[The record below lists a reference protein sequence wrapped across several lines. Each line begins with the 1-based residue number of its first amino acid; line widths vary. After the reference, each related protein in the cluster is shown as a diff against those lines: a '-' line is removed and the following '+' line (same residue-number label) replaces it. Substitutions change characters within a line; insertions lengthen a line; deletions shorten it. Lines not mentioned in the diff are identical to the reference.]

1 MENTGPIKQRTTE
14 HRWFELHYLVLIII
28 RRFDIIDG
36 FVLDNDPGI
45 SLRVCSTTGR
55 RAMMTVRTSLSS
67 WYKLIQFIRLQIGS
81 IITSN

>member
-1 MENTGPIKQRTTE
+1 MENTGPIQQRTTE
-14 HRWFELHYLVLIII
+14 HRWFELHYLLIII

-67 WYKLIQFIRLQIGS
+67 WYELIQFIRLQIAS
-81 IITSN
+81 INTIN